1 MLVRL
6 GVVACLFW
14 LHFAYATTLK
24 IINIVPFGSSSVKIL
39 FNQEVKKF
47 KEVSLKNFKSYLE
60 LEAILTIPKKHYQ
73 FSKQS
78 SITIAQFSP
87 KLARVVIS
95 HAPKMTY
102 EVKILKD
109 KLYVSIVEKKPLVRH
124 QMAPKP
130 PKHHALKH
138 PTPKPAPKSIK
149 KEAKE
154 KTPIKHAHSK
164 HAHSPLNER
173 SAKKEIPKK
182 EIPKKEILKKEI
194 LKKEILKKE
203 IPKKEILKKEIP
215 KKEILKKEI
224 PKKEIPKKEILKK
237 EILKKEI
244 LKKEILKK
252 EIPKKEIL
260 KKEIPKKEI
269 LKKEIPKKE
278 IPKKEILKKE
288 IPKKEILK
296 KEILKKEILKKEIP
310 KKEILKKEIPK
321 KEAENESKNQ
331 VFIAEKNDT
340 FIKTKRKKHKKIVL
354 DAGHGGKDCG
364 AMSAN
369 LVCEKDIV
377 LEVVKFLH
385 KELKK
390 RGYSVLL
397 TRDKDIYIDLV
408 GRTELANRKS
418 ADLFIS
424 VHANSIPK
432 HSTSNA
438 HGIETY
444 FLSTARSERARKV
457 AEQEN
462 KDDVNLMDYFSKSLL
477 LNSLNTQRL
486 IVSNKLAIDVQYGML
501 QSIRKNYPDVVDGG
515 VREGPFWV
523 LAGALMPSILI
534 EIGYNSH
541 AIESKR
547 IQSKPYQKIL
557 AKGIADGIDS
567 FFSKND

>member
-24 IINIVPFGSSSVKIL
+24 IINIVPFGSSSVKIS
-39 FNQEVKKF
+39 FNQEIKKF

-109 KLYVSIVEKKPLVRH
+109 KLYVSIVEKKPLTKH
-124 QMAPKP
+124 QMVPKP

-154 KTPIKHAHSK
+154 AKEKTPTKHARSK
-164 HAHSPLNER
+164 HTHSQLNER

-182 EIPKKEILKKEI
+182 ET
-194 LKKEILKKE
+194 
-203 IPKKEILKKEIP
+203 
-215 KKEILKKEI
+215 
-224 PKKEIPKKEILKK
+224 
-237 EILKKEI
+237 
-244 LKKEILKK
+244 
-252 EIPKKEIL
+252 
-260 KKEIPKKEI
+260 
-269 LKKEIPKKE
+269 
-278 IPKKEILKKE
+278 
-288 IPKKEILK
+288 
-296 KEILKKEILKKEIP
+296 
-310 KKEILKKEIPK
+310 
-321 KEAENESKNQ
+321 ENESKNQ

-408 GRTELANRKS
+408 ARTELANKKS

-432 HSTSNA
+432 RSTSNA

-462 KDDVNLMDYFSKSLL
+462 KDNVNLMDYFSKSLL

>member
-1 MLVRL
+1 M
-6 GVVACLFW
+6 
-14 LHFAYATTLK
+14 HFACATTLK
-24 IINIVPFGSSSVKIL
+24 IINIVPFGSSSVKIS
-39 FNQEVKKF
+39 FNQEIKKF

-109 KLYVSIVEKKPLVRH
+109 KLYVSIVEKKPLSRH

-138 PTPKPAPKSIK
+138 QAPKPAPKSIK

-154 KTPIKHAHSK
+154 AKEKTPTKHARSK
-164 HAHSPLNER
+164 HAHSQWNER
-173 SAKKEIPKK
+173 STKKEIPKK
-182 EIPKKEILKKEI
+182 EIPKKE
-194 LKKEILKKE
+194 
-203 IPKKEILKKEIP
+203 
-215 KKEILKKEI
+215 
-224 PKKEIPKKEILKK
+224 
-237 EILKKEI
+237 
-244 LKKEILKK
+244 
-252 EIPKKEIL
+252 
-260 KKEIPKKEI
+260 
-269 LKKEIPKKE
+269 
-278 IPKKEILKKE
+278 
-288 IPKKEILK
+288 
-296 KEILKKEILKKEIP
+296 
-310 KKEILKKEIPK
+310 
-321 KEAENESKNQ
+321 AENEGKNQ
-331 VFIAEKNDT
+331 VFIAEKNDA

-364 AMSAN
+364 AMSTN

-390 RGYSVLL
+390 REYSVLL

-408 GRTELANRKS
+408 ARTELANKKS

-432 HSTSNA
+432 RSTSNA

-462 KDDVNLMDYFSKSLL
+462 KDNVNLMDYFSKSLL

-501 QSIRKNYPDVVDGG
+501 QSVRKNYPDVVDGG

>member
-1 MLVRL
+1 M
-6 GVVACLFW
+6 
-14 LHFAYATTLK
+14 HFACATTLK
-24 IINIVPFGSSSVKIL
+24 IINIVPFGSSRVKIS
-39 FNQEVKKF
+39 FNQEIKKF

-78 SITIAQFSP
+78 SITIAQFNP

-109 KLYVSIVEKKPLVRH
+109 KLYVSIVEKKPLAKH

-130 PKHHALKH
+130 PKHRTLKH
-138 PTPKPAPKSIK
+138 QTPKPSPKSIKSIK
-149 KEAKE
+149 KEIKE
-154 KTPIKHAHSK
+154 KTPTKHIRSK
-164 HAHSPLNER
+164 HTHSQLNER
-173 SAKKEIPKK
+173 SA
-182 EIPKKEILKKEI
+182 
-194 LKKEILKKE
+194 
-203 IPKKEILKKEIP
+203 
-215 KKEILKKEI
+215 
-224 PKKEIPKKEILKK
+224 
-237 EILKKEI
+237 
-244 LKKEILKK
+244 
-252 EIPKKEIL
+252 
-260 KKEIPKKEI
+260 
-269 LKKEIPKKE
+269 
-278 IPKKEILKKE
+278 
-288 IPKKEILK
+288 
-296 KEILKKEILKKEIP
+296 
-310 KKEILKKEIPK
+310 KKEIPK

-331 VFIAEKNDT
+331 VFIAEKNDAS
-340 FIKTKRKKHKKIVL
+340 IKTKRKKHKKIVL

-408 GRTELANRKS
+408 ARTELANKKS

-432 HSTSNA
+432 RSTSNA

-462 KDDVNLMDYFSKSLL
+462 KDNVNLMDYFSKSLL

>member
-24 IINIVPFGSSSVKIL
+24 ITNIVPFGSSSVKIL

-60 LEAILTIPKKHYQ
+60 LEAVLTIPKKHYQ

-78 SITIAQFSP
+78 SITIARFSP
-87 KLARVVIS
+87 KLVRVVIS

-109 KLYVSIVEKKPLVRH
+109 KLYVSIVEKKPLIRH
-124 QMAPKP
+124 KIAPKP
-130 PKHHALKH
+130 PKHQTLKH
-138 PTPKPAPKSIK
+138 QVLKPAPKPIK
-149 KEAKE
+149 KEIKEAKE
-154 KTPIKHAHSK
+154 KTPNKHARSK

-182 EIPKKEILKKEI
+182 EIP
-194 LKKEILKKE
+194 
-203 IPKKEILKKEIP
+203 
-215 KKEILKKEI
+215 
-224 PKKEIPKKEILKK
+224 
-237 EILKKEI
+237 
-244 LKKEILKK
+244 
-252 EIPKKEIL
+252 
-260 KKEIPKKEI
+260 
-269 LKKEIPKKE
+269 
-278 IPKKEILKKE
+278 
-288 IPKKEILK
+288 
-296 KEILKKEILKKEIP
+296 
-310 KKEILKKEIPK
+310 KKEIPK

-340 FIKTKRKKHKKIVL
+340 FIKIKRKKHKKIVL

-408 GRTELANRKS
+408 RRTELANKKS

>member
-6 GVVACLFW
+6 GVVACFLW
-14 LHFAYATTLK
+14 LHYAYATTLK
-24 IINIVPFGSSSVKIL
+24 IINIVPFGSSGVKII

-60 LEAILTIPKKHYQ
+60 LEAVLTIPKKHYQ
-73 FSKQS
+73 FSQQS
-78 SITIAQFSP
+78 FITIAQFSP
-87 KLARVVIS
+87 NLARVVMGYTS
-95 HAPKMTY
+95 KMTY
-102 EVKILKD
+102 EVKTLKD
-109 KLYVSIVEKKPLVRH
+109 KLYVSIVEKKPLVGH
-124 QMAPKP
+124 QTTPKP
-130 PKHHALKH
+130 PKHTAIK
-138 PTPKPAPKSIK
+138 PTPKVVKKETKETKKTKEI

-154 KTPIKHAHSK
+154 AKGKTPHKHAHSK
-164 HAHSPLNER
+164 HVHPPLNGR

-182 EIPKKEILKKEI
+182 EIPKKEI
-194 LKKEILKKE
+194 
-203 IPKKEILKKEIP
+203 P
-215 KKEILKKEI
+215 
-224 PKKEIPKKEILKK
+224 
-237 EILKKEI
+237 
-244 LKKEILKK
+244 
-252 EIPKKEIL
+252 
-260 KKEIPKKEI
+260 
-269 LKKEIPKKE
+269 
-278 IPKKEILKKE
+278 
-288 IPKKEILK
+288 
-296 KEILKKEILKKEIP
+296 
-310 KKEILKKEIPK
+310 KKEIPK
-321 KEAENESKNQ
+321 KEAENENKNQ
-331 VFIAEKNDT
+331 VFIEQNNDIW
-340 FIKTKRKKHKKIVL
+340 IKTKRKKHKKIVL

-408 GRTELANRKS
+408 ARTELANKKN

-486 IVSNKLAIDVQYGML
+486 IVSNKLAIDVQFGML
-501 QSIRKNYPDVVDGG
+501 QNIRKNYPDVVDGG

>member
-14 LHFAYATTLK
+14 LHYAYATTLK
-24 IINIVPFGSSSVKIL
+24 ITNIVPFGSSSVKIL

-78 SITIAQFSP
+78 FITIAQFSP
-87 KLARVVIS
+87 KLVRVVIS

-102 EVKILKD
+102 EIKILKD

-124 QMAPKP
+124 QMTPKP

-138 PTPKPAPKSIK
+138 QTPKPAPKSIK

-154 KTPIKHAHSK
+154 AKEKTPIKHVHSK
-164 HAHSPLNER
+164 HVHSPLNER

-182 EIPKKEILKKEI
+182 EIP
-194 LKKEILKKE
+194 
-203 IPKKEILKKEIP
+203 
-215 KKEILKKEI
+215 
-224 PKKEIPKKEILKK
+224 
-237 EILKKEI
+237 
-244 LKKEILKK
+244 
-252 EIPKKEIL
+252 
-260 KKEIPKKEI
+260 
-269 LKKEIPKKE
+269 
-278 IPKKEILKKE
+278 
-288 IPKKEILK
+288 
-296 KEILKKEILKKEIP
+296 
-310 KKEILKKEIPK
+310 KKEIPK

-408 GRTELANRKS
+408 ARTELANKKG

-501 QSIRKNYPDVVDGG
+501 QSVRKNYPDVVDGG

-523 LAGALMPSILI
+523 LAGALIPSILI

>member
-109 KLYVSIVEKKPLVRH
+109 KLYVSIVEKKPLTKH
-124 QMAPKP
+124 QMAPNP

-154 KTPIKHAHSK
+154 KTPTKHAHSK

-173 SAKKEIPKK
+173 SAKKEI
-182 EIPKKEILKKEI
+182 LKKEI
-194 LKKEILKKE
+194 LKKE
-203 IPKKEILKKEIP
+203 
-215 KKEILKKEI
+215 
-224 PKKEIPKKEILKK
+224 
-237 EILKKEI
+237 
-244 LKKEILKK
+244 
-252 EIPKKEIL
+252 
-260 KKEIPKKEI
+260 
-269 LKKEIPKKE
+269 
-278 IPKKEILKKE
+278 
-288 IPKKEILK
+288 
-296 KEILKKEILKKEIP
+296 
-310 KKEILKKEIPK
+310 
-321 KEAENESKNQ
+321 AENEGKNQ
-331 VFIAEKNDT
+331 VFIAEKNDA
-340 FIKTKRKKHKKIVL
+340 FIKIKRKKHKKIVL

-408 GRTELANRKS
+408 ARTELANRKS

-432 HSTSNA
+432 RSISNA

>member
-24 IINIVPFGSSSVKIL
+24 IINIVPFGSSSVKMV

-47 KEVSLKNFKSYLE
+47 KEVPLKNFKSYLE
-60 LEAILTIPKKHYQ
+60 LEAVLTIPKKHYQ

-78 SITIAQFSP
+78 FITIAQFSP
-87 KLARVVIS
+87 KLVRVVIS

-102 EVKILKD
+102 EIKILKD
-109 KLYVSIVEKKPLVRH
+109 KLYVSIVEKKPLIRH
-124 QMAPKP
+124 QMVLKP
-130 PKHHALKH
+130 PKHHAFKH
-138 PTPKPAPKSIK
+138 TTPKPTPKPIK
-149 KEAKE
+149 KEAKKSKETKE

-164 HAHSPLNER
+164 HVHPPLNER
-173 SAKKEIPKK
+173 SA
-182 EIPKKEILKKEI
+182 
-194 LKKEILKKE
+194 
-203 IPKKEILKKEIP
+203 
-215 KKEILKKEI
+215 
-224 PKKEIPKKEILKK
+224 
-237 EILKKEI
+237 
-244 LKKEILKK
+244 
-252 EIPKKEIL
+252 
-260 KKEIPKKEI
+260 
-269 LKKEIPKKE
+269 
-278 IPKKEILKKE
+278 
-288 IPKKEILK
+288 
-296 KEILKKEILKKEIP
+296 
-310 KKEILKKEIPK
+310 KKEIPK

-408 GRTELANRKS
+408 GRTELANKKS

-432 HSTSNA
+432 RSTSNA

-501 QSIRKNYPDVVDGG
+501 QSVRKNYPDVVDGG

>member
-14 LHFAYATTLK
+14 LHFACATTLK

-60 LEAILTIPKKHYQ
+60 LEAVLTIPKKHYQ

-102 EVKILKD
+102 EIKILKD

-124 QMAPKP
+124 KMAPKP
-130 PKHHALKH
+130 PKHHAPKH
-138 PTPKPAPKSIK
+138 PTPKPTPKPIK
-149 KEAKE
+149 KEAKKSKETKE
-154 KTPIKHAHSK
+154 KTPIK

-173 SAKKEIPKK
+173 SAKKEI
-182 EIPKKEILKKEI
+182 L
-194 LKKEILKKE
+194 
-203 IPKKEILKKEIP
+203 
-215 KKEILKKEI
+215 
-224 PKKEIPKKEILKK
+224 
-237 EILKKEI
+237 
-244 LKKEILKK
+244 
-252 EIPKKEIL
+252 
-260 KKEIPKKEI
+260 
-269 LKKEIPKKE
+269 
-278 IPKKEILKKE
+278 
-288 IPKKEILK
+288 
-296 KEILKKEILKKEIP
+296 
-310 KKEILKKEIPK
+310 K
-321 KEAENESKNQ
+321 KEAENEGKNQ

-408 GRTELANRKS
+408 ARTELANKKG

-432 HSTSNA
+432 RSTSNA

>member
-6 GVVACLFW
+6 GVVACLLW

-24 IINIVPFGSSSVKIL
+24 ITNIVPFGSSSVKIS

-78 SITIAQFSP
+78 FITIAQFSP

-95 HAPKMTY
+95 YAPKMTY
-102 EVKILKD
+102 EIKILKD
-109 KLYVSIVEKKPLVRH
+109 KLYVSIVEKKPLARH
-124 QMAPKP
+124 QMVLKP

-138 PTPKPAPKSIK
+138 TTPKPAPKPIK
-149 KEAKE
+149 KEAKKSKETKE
-154 KTPIKHAHSK
+154 KTPIKHVYSK

-173 SAKKEIPKK
+173 SA
-182 EIPKKEILKKEI
+182 
-194 LKKEILKKE
+194 
-203 IPKKEILKKEIP
+203 
-215 KKEILKKEI
+215 
-224 PKKEIPKKEILKK
+224 
-237 EILKKEI
+237 
-244 LKKEILKK
+244 
-252 EIPKKEIL
+252 
-260 KKEIPKKEI
+260 
-269 LKKEIPKKE
+269 
-278 IPKKEILKKE
+278 
-288 IPKKEILK
+288 
-296 KEILKKEILKKEIP
+296 
-310 KKEILKKEIPK
+310 KKEIPK

-340 FIKTKRKKHKKIVL
+340 FIKTKHKKHKKIVL

-408 GRTELANRKS
+408 GRTELANKKG

-486 IVSNKLAIDVQYGML
+486 IISNKLAIDVQYGML
-501 QSIRKNYPDVVDGG
+501 QSVRKNYPDVVDGG

-557 AKGIADGIDS
+557 ANGIADGIDS

>member
-24 IINIVPFGSSSVKIL
+24 ITNIVPFGSSSVKIV

-60 LEAILTIPKKHYQ
+60 LEAVLTIPKKHYQ

-78 SITIAQFSP
+78 FITIAQFSP
-87 KLARVVIS
+87 KLVRVVIS

-109 KLYVSIVEKKPLVRH
+109 KLYVSIVEKKPLAKHLAKH

-138 PTPKPAPKSIK
+138 PTPKPTPKSIK
-149 KEAKE
+149 KETKEAKE

-182 EIPKKEILKKEI
+182 E
-194 LKKEILKKE
+194 
-203 IPKKEILKKEIP
+203 
-215 KKEILKKEI
+215 
-224 PKKEIPKKEILKK
+224 
-237 EILKKEI
+237 
-244 LKKEILKK
+244 
-252 EIPKKEIL
+252 
-260 KKEIPKKEI
+260 
-269 LKKEIPKKE
+269 
-278 IPKKEILKKE
+278 
-288 IPKKEILK
+288 
-296 KEILKKEILKKEIP
+296 
-310 KKEILKKEIPK
+310 
-321 KEAENESKNQ
+321 AENESKNPI
-331 VFIAEKNDT
+331 FIAEKNDT

-408 GRTELANRKS
+408 ARTELANKKG

-501 QSIRKNYPDVVDGG
+501 QSVRKNYPDVVDGG

>member
-24 IINIVPFGSSSVKIL
+24 ITNIVPFGSSSVKMV

-60 LEAILTIPKKHYQ
+60 LEAVLTIPKKHYQ

-78 SITIAQFSP
+78 FITIAQFSP
-87 KLARVVIS
+87 KLARVVIGY
-95 HAPKMTY
+95 APKMTY

-109 KLYVSIVEKKPLVRH
+109 KLYVSIMEKKPLIRH

-138 PTPKPAPKSIK
+138 TTPKPAPKPIK
-149 KEAKE
+149 KEAKKSKDTKE
-154 KTPIKHAHSK
+154 KTPTKHAHSK

-182 EIPKKEILKKEI
+182 EIPKKEI
-194 LKKEILKKE
+194 
-203 IPKKEILKKEIP
+203 P
-215 KKEILKKEI
+215 KKEI
-224 PKKEIPKKEILKK
+224 PKKEIPKKEI
-237 EILKKEI
+237 
-244 LKKEILKK
+244 
-252 EIPKKEIL
+252 P
-260 KKEIPKKEI
+260 
-269 LKKEIPKKE
+269 KKEIPKKE
-278 IPKKEILKKE
+278 IPKKEIPKKE
-288 IPKKEILK
+288 IPKKEI
-296 KEILKKEILKKEIP
+296 P
-310 KKEILKKEIPK
+310 KKEIPK

-340 FIKTKRKKHKKIVL
+340 WIKTKRKKHKKIVL

-364 AMSAN
+364 AMSTN

-408 GRTELANRKS
+408 ARTELANKKG

-432 HSTSNA
+432 RSTSNA

-462 KDDVNLMDYFSKSLL
+462 KDDVNLMDYFSKSLF

-501 QSIRKNYPDVVDGG
+501 QSVRKNYPDVVDGG

>member
-14 LHFAYATTLK
+14 LHFACATTLK
-24 IINIVPFGSSSVKIL
+24 ITNIVPFGSSSVKIS

-60 LEAILTIPKKHYQ
+60 LEAVLTIPKKHYQ

-78 SITIAQFSP
+78 FITIAQFSP
-87 KLARVVIS
+87 KLARVVIGY
-95 HAPKMTY
+95 APKMTY
-102 EVKILKD
+102 EIKILKD
-109 KLYVSIVEKKPLVRH
+109 KLYISIVEKKPLIRH
-124 QMAPKP
+124 QMVLKP

-138 PTPKPAPKSIK
+138 TTPKPTPKPIK
-149 KEAKE
+149 KEAKEAKE
-154 KTPIKHAHSK
+154 KTPIKHARSK

-173 SAKKEIPKK
+173 SA
-182 EIPKKEILKKEI
+182 
-194 LKKEILKKE
+194 
-203 IPKKEILKKEIP
+203 
-215 KKEILKKEI
+215 
-224 PKKEIPKKEILKK
+224 
-237 EILKKEI
+237 
-244 LKKEILKK
+244 
-252 EIPKKEIL
+252 
-260 KKEIPKKEI
+260 
-269 LKKEIPKKE
+269 
-278 IPKKEILKKE
+278 
-288 IPKKEILK
+288 
-296 KEILKKEILKKEIP
+296 
-310 KKEILKKEIPK
+310 KKEIPK

-408 GRTELANRKS
+408 ARTELANKKS

-501 QSIRKNYPDVVDGG
+501 QSVRKNYPDVVDGG

>member
-14 LHFAYATTLK
+14 LHFACATTLK
-24 IINIVPFGSSSVKIL
+24 IINIVPFGSSSVKIS

-109 KLYVSIVEKKPLVRH
+109 KLYVSIVEKKPLSRH

-138 PTPKPAPKSIK
+138 LTPKPAPKSIK

-154 KTPIKHAHSK
+154 VKEKTPTKHARSK
-164 HAHSPLNER
+164 HAHSQLNER

-182 EIPKKEILKKEI
+182 E
-194 LKKEILKKE
+194 
-203 IPKKEILKKEIP
+203 
-215 KKEILKKEI
+215 
-224 PKKEIPKKEILKK
+224 
-237 EILKKEI
+237 
-244 LKKEILKK
+244 
-252 EIPKKEIL
+252 
-260 KKEIPKKEI
+260 
-269 LKKEIPKKE
+269 
-278 IPKKEILKKE
+278 
-288 IPKKEILK
+288 
-296 KEILKKEILKKEIP
+296 
-310 KKEILKKEIPK
+310 
-321 KEAENESKNQ
+321 AENEGKNQ

-408 GRTELANRKS
+408 ARTELANKKS

-432 HSTSNA
+432 RSTSNA

-462 KDDVNLMDYFSKSLL
+462 KDNVNLMDYFSKSLL

>member
-6 GVVACLFW
+6 GVIACLFW

-24 IINIVPFGSSSVKIL
+24 IINIVPFGSSSIKIS
-39 FNQEVKKF
+39 FNQEIKKF

-109 KLYVSIVEKKPLVRH
+109 KLYVSIVEKKPLSRH

-130 PKHHALKH
+130 PKHRTLKH

-154 KTPIKHAHSK
+154 KTPTKHAHSK
-164 HAHSPLNER
+164 HTHSQLNER

-182 EIPKKEILKKEI
+182 EIPKKEI
-194 LKKEILKKE
+194 
-203 IPKKEILKKEIP
+203 P
-215 KKEILKKEI
+215 KKEI
-224 PKKEIPKKEILKK
+224 PKKEIP
-237 EILKKEI
+237 
-244 LKKEILKK
+244 
-252 EIPKKEIL
+252 
-260 KKEIPKKEI
+260 
-269 LKKEIPKKE
+269 
-278 IPKKEILKKE
+278 
-288 IPKKEILK
+288 
-296 KEILKKEILKKEIP
+296 
-310 KKEILKKEIPK
+310 KKEIPK

-340 FIKTKRKKHKKIVL
+340 FIKNKRKKHKKIVL

-408 GRTELANRKS
+408 ARTELANKKS

-432 HSTSNA
+432 RSTSNA

-462 KDDVNLMDYFSKSLL
+462 KDNVNLMDYFSKSLL

>member
-24 IINIVPFGSSSVKIL
+24 IINIVPFGSSSVKIS
-39 FNQEVKKF
+39 FNQEIKKF

-109 KLYVSIVEKKPLVRH
+109 KLYVSIVEKKPLAKH

-149 KEAKE
+149 KEIKE
-154 KTPIKHAHSK
+154 KTPTKHMRSK
-164 HAHSPLNER
+164 HAHSQLNER

-182 EIPKKEILKKEI
+182 ET
-194 LKKEILKKE
+194 
-203 IPKKEILKKEIP
+203 
-215 KKEILKKEI
+215 
-224 PKKEIPKKEILKK
+224 
-237 EILKKEI
+237 
-244 LKKEILKK
+244 
-252 EIPKKEIL
+252 
-260 KKEIPKKEI
+260 
-269 LKKEIPKKE
+269 
-278 IPKKEILKKE
+278 
-288 IPKKEILK
+288 
-296 KEILKKEILKKEIP
+296 
-310 KKEILKKEIPK
+310 
-321 KEAENESKNQ
+321 ENESKNQ

-340 FIKTKRKKHKKIVL
+340 SIKTKRKKHKKIVL

-397 TRDKDIYIDLV
+397 TRDKDTYIDLV
-408 GRTELANRKS
+408 ARTELANKKS

-432 HSTSNA
+432 RSTSNA

-462 KDDVNLMDYFSKSLL
+462 KDNVNLMDYFSKSLL

>member
-39 FNQEVKKF
+39 FNQEIKKF
-47 KEVSLKNFKSYLE
+47 KEVPLKNFKSYLE
-60 LEAILTIPKKHYQ
+60 LEAVLTIPKKHYQ

-78 SITIAQFSP
+78 FITIAQFSP

-109 KLYVSIVEKKPLVRH
+109 KLYVSIVEKKPLAKH

-138 PTPKPAPKSIK
+138 PTPKPTPKPIK

-154 KTPIKHAHSK
+154 KTPTKHAHSK

-173 SAKKEIPKK
+173 STKKEIPKK
-182 EIPKKEILKKEI
+182 EIPKKEI
-194 LKKEILKKE
+194 
-203 IPKKEILKKEIP
+203 P
-215 KKEILKKEI
+215 KKEI
-224 PKKEIPKKEILKK
+224 PKKEIPKKEI
-237 EILKKEI
+237 
-244 LKKEILKK
+244 
-252 EIPKKEIL
+252 
-260 KKEIPKKEI
+260 
-269 LKKEIPKKE
+269 PKKE
-278 IPKKEILKKE
+278 IP
-288 IPKKEILK
+288 
-296 KEILKKEILKKEIP
+296 
-310 KKEILKKEIPK
+310 KKEIPK

-331 VFIAEKNDT
+331 VFIAEKNET
-340 FIKTKRKKHKKIVL
+340 LIKTKHKKHKKIVL

-408 GRTELANRKS
+408 ARTELANKKG

-432 HSTSNA
+432 RSTSNA

-462 KDDVNLMDYFSKSLL
+462 KDDVNLMDYFSKSLF

-501 QSIRKNYPDVVDGG
+501 QSVRKNYPDVVDGG

>member
-14 LHFAYATTLK
+14 LHFACATALK
-24 IINIVPFGSSSVKIL
+24 ITNIVPFGSSSVKIL
-39 FNQEVKKF
+39 FNQEIKKF

-60 LEAILTIPKKHYQ
+60 LEAVLTIPKKHYQ

-78 SITIAQFSP
+78 FITIAQFSP

-102 EVKILKD
+102 EIKILKD
-109 KLYVSIVEKKPLVRH
+109 KLYVSIVEKKPLIRH
-124 QMAPKP
+124 QMVLKP

-138 PTPKPAPKSIK
+138 QTPKRTPKPIK
-149 KEAKE
+149 KEAKEAKE
-154 KTPIKHAHSK
+154 KTPTKHAHSK

-173 SAKKEIPKK
+173 SA
-182 EIPKKEILKKEI
+182 
-194 LKKEILKKE
+194 
-203 IPKKEILKKEIP
+203 
-215 KKEILKKEI
+215 
-224 PKKEIPKKEILKK
+224 
-237 EILKKEI
+237 
-244 LKKEILKK
+244 
-252 EIPKKEIL
+252 
-260 KKEIPKKEI
+260 
-269 LKKEIPKKE
+269 
-278 IPKKEILKKE
+278 
-288 IPKKEILK
+288 
-296 KEILKKEILKKEIP
+296 
-310 KKEILKKEIPK
+310 KKEIPK

-408 GRTELANRKS
+408 ARTELANKKS

-501 QSIRKNYPDVVDGG
+501 QSVRKNYPDVVDGG

-523 LAGALMPSILI
+523 LAGALMPSVLI

>member
-24 IINIVPFGSSSVKIL
+24 IINIVPFGSSSVKIS
-39 FNQEVKKF
+39 FNQEIKKF

-109 KLYVSIVEKKPLVRH
+109 KLYVSIVEKKPLAKH

-130 PKHHALKH
+130 PKHRALKH

-154 KTPIKHAHSK
+154 KTPTKHARSK
-164 HAHSPLNER
+164 HTHSQLNER
-173 SAKKEIPKK
+173 NA
-182 EIPKKEILKKEI
+182 
-194 LKKEILKKE
+194 
-203 IPKKEILKKEIP
+203 
-215 KKEILKKEI
+215 
-224 PKKEIPKKEILKK
+224 
-237 EILKKEI
+237 
-244 LKKEILKK
+244 
-252 EIPKKEIL
+252 
-260 KKEIPKKEI
+260 
-269 LKKEIPKKE
+269 
-278 IPKKEILKKE
+278 
-288 IPKKEILK
+288 
-296 KEILKKEILKKEIP
+296 
-310 KKEILKKEIPK
+310 KKEIPK
-321 KEAENESKNQ
+321 KEAENEGKNQ
-331 VFIAEKNDT
+331 VFIAEKNDAS
-340 FIKTKRKKHKKIVL
+340 IKTKRKKHKKIVL

-408 GRTELANRKS
+408 ARTELANKKS

-432 HSTSNA
+432 RSTSNA

-462 KDDVNLMDYFSKSLL
+462 KDNVNLMDYFSKSLL

>member
-24 IINIVPFGSSSVKIL
+24 IINIVPFGSSSVKIS
-39 FNQEVKKF
+39 FNQEIKKF

-95 HAPKMTY
+95 YAPKMTY
-102 EVKILKD
+102 EIKILKD
-109 KLYVSIVEKKPLVRH
+109 KLYVSIVEKKPLIRH

-130 PKHHALKH
+130 PKHRTLKH
-138 PTPKPAPKSIK
+138 QTPKPTPKSIK

-154 KTPIKHAHSK
+154 IKEVKEKTPTKHARSK
-164 HAHSPLNER
+164 HAHSQLNER

-182 EIPKKEILKKEI
+182 EIPKKEI
-194 LKKEILKKE
+194 
-203 IPKKEILKKEIP
+203 
-215 KKEILKKEI
+215 
-224 PKKEIPKKEILKK
+224 PKKEIP
-237 EILKKEI
+237 
-244 LKKEILKK
+244 
-252 EIPKKEIL
+252 
-260 KKEIPKKEI
+260 
-269 LKKEIPKKE
+269 
-278 IPKKEILKKE
+278 
-288 IPKKEILK
+288 
-296 KEILKKEILKKEIP
+296 
-310 KKEILKKEIPK
+310 KKEIPK

-331 VFIAEKNDT
+331 VFIAEKNDAS
-340 FIKTKRKKHKKIVL
+340 IKNKRKKHKKIVL

-408 GRTELANRKS
+408 GRTELANKKS

-432 HSTSNA
+432 RSTSNA

-501 QSIRKNYPDVVDGG
+501 QSVRKNYPDVVDGG

>member
-1 MLVRL
+1 M
-6 GVVACLFW
+6 
-14 LHFAYATTLK
+14 HFACATTLK
-24 IINIVPFGSSSVKIL
+24 IINIVPFGSSSVKIS
-39 FNQEVKKF
+39 FNQEIKKF

-109 KLYVSIVEKKPLVRH
+109 KLYVSIVEKKPLSRH

-154 KTPIKHAHSK
+154 IKEKTPTKHARSK
-164 HAHSPLNER
+164 HTHSQLNER
-173 SAKKEIPKK
+173 SA
-182 EIPKKEILKKEI
+182 
-194 LKKEILKKE
+194 
-203 IPKKEILKKEIP
+203 
-215 KKEILKKEI
+215 
-224 PKKEIPKKEILKK
+224 
-237 EILKKEI
+237 
-244 LKKEILKK
+244 
-252 EIPKKEIL
+252 
-260 KKEIPKKEI
+260 
-269 LKKEIPKKE
+269 
-278 IPKKEILKKE
+278 
-288 IPKKEILK
+288 
-296 KEILKKEILKKEIP
+296 
-310 KKEILKKEIPK
+310 KKEIPK

-331 VFIAEKNDT
+331 VFIAEKNDAS
-340 FIKTKRKKHKKIVL
+340 IKTKRKKHKKIVL

-408 GRTELANRKS
+408 ARTELANKKS

-432 HSTSNA
+432 RSTSNA

-462 KDDVNLMDYFSKSLL
+462 KDNVNLMDYFSKSLL

>member
-14 LHFAYATTLK
+14 LHFACATTLK
-24 IINIVPFGSSSVKIL
+24 ITNIVPFGSSSVKMV

-47 KEVSLKNFKSYLE
+47 KEVPLKNFKSYLE

-78 SITIAQFSP
+78 FITIAQFSP
-87 KLARVVIS
+87 KLARVVIGY
-95 HAPKMTY
+95 APKMTY

-109 KLYVSIVEKKPLVRH
+109 KLYVSIVEKKPLIRH
-124 QMAPKP
+124 QMALKP

-138 PTPKPAPKSIK
+138 TTPKPAPKPVK
-149 KEAKE
+149 KEVKEVKE
-154 KTPIKHAHSK
+154 KTPTKHAHSK

-173 SAKKEIPKK
+173 SA
-182 EIPKKEILKKEI
+182 
-194 LKKEILKKE
+194 
-203 IPKKEILKKEIP
+203 
-215 KKEILKKEI
+215 
-224 PKKEIPKKEILKK
+224 
-237 EILKKEI
+237 
-244 LKKEILKK
+244 
-252 EIPKKEIL
+252 
-260 KKEIPKKEI
+260 
-269 LKKEIPKKE
+269 
-278 IPKKEILKKE
+278 
-288 IPKKEILK
+288 
-296 KEILKKEILKKEIP
+296 
-310 KKEILKKEIPK
+310 KKEIPK

-408 GRTELANRKS
+408 GRTELANKKG

-432 HSTSNA
+432 RSTSNA

-462 KDDVNLMDYFSKSLL
+462 KDDVNLMDYFSKSLF

-501 QSIRKNYPDVVDGG
+501 QSVRKNYPDVVDGG

>member
-14 LHFAYATTLK
+14 LHFACATTLK
-24 IINIVPFGSSSVKIL
+24 IINIVPFGSSSVKIS
-39 FNQEVKKF
+39 FNQEIKKF

-78 SITIAQFSP
+78 SITIVQFSP

-109 KLYVSIVEKKPLVRH
+109 KLYVSIVEKKPLSRH

-130 PKHHALKH
+130 PKHRTLKH

-154 KTPIKHAHSK
+154 KTPTKHVRSK
-164 HAHSPLNER
+164 HTHSQLNER

-182 EIPKKEILKKEI
+182 EIPKKEIP
-194 LKKEILKKE
+194 KKE
-203 IPKKEILKKEIP
+203 IPKNEIP
-215 KKEILKKEI
+215 KKEI
-224 PKKEIPKKEILKK
+224 PKKEIPKKEM
-237 EILKKEI
+237 
-244 LKKEILKK
+244 
-252 EIPKKEIL
+252 P
-260 KKEIPKKEI
+260 
-269 LKKEIPKKE
+269 KKEIPKKE
-278 IPKKEILKKE
+278 IP
-288 IPKKEILK
+288 
-296 KEILKKEILKKEIP
+296 
-310 KKEILKKEIPK
+310 KKEIPK

-340 FIKTKRKKHKKIVL
+340 FIKNKRKKHKKIVL

-408 GRTELANRKS
+408 ARTELANKKS

-432 HSTSNA
+432 RSTSNA

-462 KDDVNLMDYFSKSLL
+462 KDNVNLMDYFSKSLL

-501 QSIRKNYPDVVDGG
+501 QSVRKNYPDVVDGG

>member
-6 GVVACLFW
+6 WVVACLFW
-14 LHFAYATTLK
+14 LHFACATTLK
-24 IINIVPFGSSSVKIL
+24 ITNIVPFGSSSVKIL

-47 KEVSLKNFKSYLE
+47 KEVPLKNFKSYLE

-78 SITIAQFSP
+78 FITIAQFSP
-87 KLARVVIS
+87 KLARVVIGY
-95 HAPKMTY
+95 APKMTY

-109 KLYVSIVEKKPLVRH
+109 KLYVSIVEKKPLARH
-124 QMAPKP
+124 QITPKP
-130 PKHHALKH
+130 PKHHAPKHTTLK
-138 PTPKPAPKSIK
+138 PTPKPIKKEAKKS

-154 KTPIKHAHSK
+154 KTPTKHARSK

-173 SAKKEIPKK
+173 SA
-182 EIPKKEILKKEI
+182 
-194 LKKEILKKE
+194 
-203 IPKKEILKKEIP
+203 
-215 KKEILKKEI
+215 
-224 PKKEIPKKEILKK
+224 
-237 EILKKEI
+237 
-244 LKKEILKK
+244 
-252 EIPKKEIL
+252 
-260 KKEIPKKEI
+260 
-269 LKKEIPKKE
+269 
-278 IPKKEILKKE
+278 
-288 IPKKEILK
+288 
-296 KEILKKEILKKEIP
+296 
-310 KKEILKKEIPK
+310 KKEIPK

-340 FIKTKRKKHKKIVL
+340 FIKTKHKKHKKIVL

-377 LEVVKFLH
+377 LEVVKFLY

-397 TRDKDIYIDLV
+397 TRDKDVYIDLV
-408 GRTELANRKS
+408 GRTELANKKG

-462 KDDVNLMDYFSKSLL
+462 KDDVNLMDYFSKSLF

-486 IVSNKLAIDVQYGML
+486 IISNKLAIDVQYGML
-501 QSIRKNYPDVVDGG
+501 QSVRKNYPDVVDGG

>member
-1 MLVRL
+1 M
-6 GVVACLFW
+6 
-14 LHFAYATTLK
+14 HFAYATTLK
-24 IINIVPFGSSSVKIL
+24 IINVVPFGSSSVKIS
-39 FNQEVKKF
+39 FNQEIKKF

-102 EVKILKD
+102 EAKILKD
-109 KLYVSIVEKKPLVRH
+109 KLYVSIVEKKPLIRH
-124 QMAPKP
+124 QMVPKT

-138 PTPKPAPKSIK
+138 PTPKPTPKSIK

-154 KTPIKHAHSK
+154 KTPIKHARSK

-173 SAKKEIPKK
+173 SA
-182 EIPKKEILKKEI
+182 
-194 LKKEILKKE
+194 
-203 IPKKEILKKEIP
+203 
-215 KKEILKKEI
+215 
-224 PKKEIPKKEILKK
+224 
-237 EILKKEI
+237 
-244 LKKEILKK
+244 
-252 EIPKKEIL
+252 
-260 KKEIPKKEI
+260 
-269 LKKEIPKKE
+269 
-278 IPKKEILKKE
+278 
-288 IPKKEILK
+288 
-296 KEILKKEILKKEIP
+296 
-310 KKEILKKEIPK
+310 KKEIPK

-340 FIKTKRKKHKKIVL
+340 FIKIKRKKHKKIVL

-397 TRDKDIYIDLV
+397 TRDKDVYIDLV
-408 GRTELANRKS
+408 ARTELANRKS

>member
-24 IINIVPFGSSSVKIL
+24 IINIVPFGSSSVKIS
-39 FNQEVKKF
+39 FNQEIKKF

-109 KLYVSIVEKKPLVRH
+109 KLYVSIVEKKPLTRH

-130 PKHHALKH
+130 PKHRTLKH

-154 KTPIKHAHSK
+154 IKEKTPTKHAHSK
-164 HAHSPLNER
+164 HTHSQLNER

-182 EIPKKEILKKEI
+182 E
-194 LKKEILKKE
+194 
-203 IPKKEILKKEIP
+203 
-215 KKEILKKEI
+215 
-224 PKKEIPKKEILKK
+224 
-237 EILKKEI
+237 
-244 LKKEILKK
+244 
-252 EIPKKEIL
+252 
-260 KKEIPKKEI
+260 
-269 LKKEIPKKE
+269 
-278 IPKKEILKKE
+278 
-288 IPKKEILK
+288 
-296 KEILKKEILKKEIP
+296 
-310 KKEILKKEIPK
+310 
-321 KEAENESKNQ
+321 AENKGKNQ

-408 GRTELANRKS
+408 ARTELANKKS

-432 HSTSNA
+432 RSTSNA

-462 KDDVNLMDYFSKSLL
+462 KDNVNLMDYFSKSLL

>member
-24 IINIVPFGSSSVKIL
+24 ITNIVPFGSSSVKIL

-60 LEAILTIPKKHYQ
+60 LEAVLTIPKKHYQ

-78 SITIAQFSP
+78 FITIAQFSP

-95 HAPKMTY
+95 YAPKMTY

-109 KLYVSIVEKKPLVRH
+109 KLYISIVEKKPLIRH
-124 QMAPKP
+124 QMVLKP
-130 PKHHALKH
+130 PKHHAPKH
-138 PTPKPAPKSIK
+138 TTLKPAPKPIK
-149 KEAKE
+149 KEAKKSQETKE

-173 SAKKEIPKK
+173 SA
-182 EIPKKEILKKEI
+182 
-194 LKKEILKKE
+194 
-203 IPKKEILKKEIP
+203 
-215 KKEILKKEI
+215 
-224 PKKEIPKKEILKK
+224 
-237 EILKKEI
+237 
-244 LKKEILKK
+244 
-252 EIPKKEIL
+252 
-260 KKEIPKKEI
+260 
-269 LKKEIPKKE
+269 
-278 IPKKEILKKE
+278 
-288 IPKKEILK
+288 
-296 KEILKKEILKKEIP
+296 
-310 KKEILKKEIPK
+310 KKEIPK

-408 GRTELANRKS
+408 ARTELANKKS

-501 QSIRKNYPDVVDGG
+501 QSVRKNYPDVVDGG

>member
-1 MLVRL
+1 MRL

-24 IINIVPFGSSSVKIL
+24 IINIVPFGSSSVKIS
-39 FNQEVKKF
+39 FNQEIKKF

-78 SITIAQFSP
+78 FITIAQFSP

-109 KLYVSIVEKKPLVRH
+109 KLYVSIVEKKPLSRH

-154 KTPIKHAHSK
+154 IKEKTPTKHARSK
-164 HAHSPLNER
+164 HTHSQLNER
-173 SAKKEIPKK
+173 SA
-182 EIPKKEILKKEI
+182 
-194 LKKEILKKE
+194 
-203 IPKKEILKKEIP
+203 
-215 KKEILKKEI
+215 
-224 PKKEIPKKEILKK
+224 
-237 EILKKEI
+237 
-244 LKKEILKK
+244 
-252 EIPKKEIL
+252 
-260 KKEIPKKEI
+260 
-269 LKKEIPKKE
+269 
-278 IPKKEILKKE
+278 
-288 IPKKEILK
+288 
-296 KEILKKEILKKEIP
+296 
-310 KKEILKKEIPK
+310 KKEIPK

-331 VFIAEKNDT
+331 VFIAEKNDA
-340 FIKTKRKKHKKIVL
+340 FIKTKHKKHKKIVL

-408 GRTELANRKS
+408 ARTELANKKS

-432 HSTSNA
+432 RSTSNA

-462 KDDVNLMDYFSKSLL
+462 KDNVNLMDYFSKSLL

-501 QSIRKNYPDVVDGG
+501 QSVRKNYPDVVDGG

>member
-6 GVVACLFW
+6 WVVACLFW

-24 IINIVPFGSSSVKIL
+24 IINIVPFGSSSVKIS
-39 FNQEVKKF
+39 FNQEIKKF

-78 SITIAQFSP
+78 FITIAQFSP

-109 KLYVSIVEKKPLVRH
+109 KLYISIVEKKPLTRH

-154 KTPIKHAHSK
+154 KTPTKHVRSK
-164 HAHSPLNER
+164 HVHSQLNER
-173 SAKKEIPKK
+173 ST
-182 EIPKKEILKKEI
+182 
-194 LKKEILKKE
+194 
-203 IPKKEILKKEIP
+203 
-215 KKEILKKEI
+215 
-224 PKKEIPKKEILKK
+224 
-237 EILKKEI
+237 
-244 LKKEILKK
+244 
-252 EIPKKEIL
+252 
-260 KKEIPKKEI
+260 
-269 LKKEIPKKE
+269 
-278 IPKKEILKKE
+278 
-288 IPKKEILK
+288 
-296 KEILKKEILKKEIP
+296 
-310 KKEILKKEIPK
+310 KKEIPK

-408 GRTELANRKS
+408 ARTELANKKS

-432 HSTSNA
+432 RSTSNA

-486 IVSNKLAIDVQYGML
+486 IISNKLAIDVQYGML

>member
-14 LHFAYATTLK
+14 LHFACATTLK
-24 IINIVPFGSSSVKIL
+24 IINIVPFGSSSVKIS
-39 FNQEVKKF
+39 FNQEIKKF

-109 KLYVSIVEKKPLVRH
+109 KLYVFIVEKKPLTRH

-138 PTPKPAPKSIK
+138 QMPKSAPKSIK

-154 KTPIKHAHSK
+154 VKEKTPTKHAHSK
-164 HAHSPLNER
+164 HAHSQWNER
-173 SAKKEIPKK
+173 SA
-182 EIPKKEILKKEI
+182 
-194 LKKEILKKE
+194 
-203 IPKKEILKKEIP
+203 
-215 KKEILKKEI
+215 
-224 PKKEIPKKEILKK
+224 
-237 EILKKEI
+237 
-244 LKKEILKK
+244 
-252 EIPKKEIL
+252 
-260 KKEIPKKEI
+260 
-269 LKKEIPKKE
+269 
-278 IPKKEILKKE
+278 
-288 IPKKEILK
+288 
-296 KEILKKEILKKEIP
+296 
-310 KKEILKKEIPK
+310 KKEIPK

-331 VFIAEKNDT
+331 VFIAEKNDA
-340 FIKTKRKKHKKIVL
+340 FIKTKHKKHKKIVL

-408 GRTELANRKS
+408 ARTELANKKS

-432 HSTSNA
+432 RSTSNA

-462 KDDVNLMDYFSKSLL
+462 KDDVNLMDYFSRSLL

>member
-1 MLVRL
+1 MRL
-6 GVVACLFW
+6 GVVACLLW
-14 LHFAYATTLK
+14 LHFACATTLK

-138 PTPKPAPKSIK
+138 QTPKPAPKPIK

-182 EIPKKEILKKEI
+182 EIPKKEI
-194 LKKEILKKE
+194 
-203 IPKKEILKKEIP
+203 P
-215 KKEILKKEI
+215 KKEI
-224 PKKEIPKKEILKK
+224 PKKEIPKKEI
-237 EILKKEI
+237 
-244 LKKEILKK
+244 
-252 EIPKKEIL
+252 P
-260 KKEIPKKEI
+260 
-269 LKKEIPKKE
+269 
-278 IPKKEILKKE
+278 
-288 IPKKEILK
+288 
-296 KEILKKEILKKEIP
+296 
-310 KKEILKKEIPK
+310 KKEIPK

-340 FIKTKRKKHKKIVL
+340 LIKTKRKKHKKIVL

-408 GRTELANRKS
+408 ARTELANKKS

>member
-1 MLVRL
+1 M
-6 GVVACLFW
+6 
-14 LHFAYATTLK
+14 HFACATTLK
-24 IINIVPFGSSSVKIL
+24 IINIVPFGSSSVKIS
-39 FNQEVKKF
+39 FNQEIKKF

-109 KLYVSIVEKKPLVRH
+109 KLYISIVEKKPLSRH

-130 PKHHALKH
+130 PKHRMLKH

-154 KTPIKHAHSK
+154 VKEKTPTKHARSK
-164 HAHSPLNER
+164 HAHSQLNER

-182 EIPKKEILKKEI
+182 E
-194 LKKEILKKE
+194 
-203 IPKKEILKKEIP
+203 
-215 KKEILKKEI
+215 
-224 PKKEIPKKEILKK
+224 
-237 EILKKEI
+237 
-244 LKKEILKK
+244 
-252 EIPKKEIL
+252 
-260 KKEIPKKEI
+260 
-269 LKKEIPKKE
+269 
-278 IPKKEILKKE
+278 
-288 IPKKEILK
+288 
-296 KEILKKEILKKEIP
+296 
-310 KKEILKKEIPK
+310 
-321 KEAENESKNQ
+321 AEKESKNQ
-331 VFIAEKNDT
+331 VFIAEKNDAS
-340 FIKTKRKKHKKIVL
+340 IKTKRKKHKKIVL

-408 GRTELANRKS
+408 ARTELANKKS

-432 HSTSNA
+432 RSTSNA

-462 KDDVNLMDYFSKSLL
+462 KDNVNLMDYFSKSLL

>member
-1 MLVRL
+1 M
-6 GVVACLFW
+6 
-14 LHFAYATTLK
+14 HFAYATTLK
-24 IINIVPFGSSSVKIL
+24 IINIVPFGSSSVKIS
-39 FNQEVKKF
+39 FNQEIKKF

-109 KLYVSIVEKKPLVRH
+109 RLYVSIVEKKPLIRH

-138 PTPKPAPKSIK
+138 HALKHQTPKPAPKSIK

-154 KTPIKHAHSK
+154 IKEKTPTKHARSK
-164 HAHSPLNER
+164 HVHSQWNER

-182 EIPKKEILKKEI
+182 EIPKKEI
-194 LKKEILKKE
+194 
-203 IPKKEILKKEIP
+203 
-215 KKEILKKEI
+215 
-224 PKKEIPKKEILKK
+224 PKKEIP
-237 EILKKEI
+237 
-244 LKKEILKK
+244 
-252 EIPKKEIL
+252 
-260 KKEIPKKEI
+260 
-269 LKKEIPKKE
+269 
-278 IPKKEILKKE
+278 
-288 IPKKEILK
+288 
-296 KEILKKEILKKEIP
+296 
-310 KKEILKKEIPK
+310 KKEIPK

-331 VFIAEKNDT
+331 VFIAEKNDAS
-340 FIKTKRKKHKKIVL
+340 IKTKRKKHKKIVL

-408 GRTELANRKS
+408 ARTELANKKS

-432 HSTSNA
+432 RSTSNA

>member
-1 MLVRL
+1 M
-6 GVVACLFW
+6 
-14 LHFAYATTLK
+14 HFAYATTLK
-24 IINIVPFGSSSVKIL
+24 ITNIVPFGSSSVKIS
-39 FNQEVKKF
+39 FNQEIKKF

-78 SITIAQFSP
+78 FITIAQFSP

-109 KLYVSIVEKKPLVRH
+109 KLYVSIVEKKPLTRY

-154 KTPIKHAHSK
+154 KTPTKHARSK
-164 HAHSPLNER
+164 HAHSQLNER

-182 EIPKKEILKKEI
+182 E
-194 LKKEILKKE
+194 
-203 IPKKEILKKEIP
+203 
-215 KKEILKKEI
+215 
-224 PKKEIPKKEILKK
+224 
-237 EILKKEI
+237 
-244 LKKEILKK
+244 
-252 EIPKKEIL
+252 
-260 KKEIPKKEI
+260 
-269 LKKEIPKKE
+269 
-278 IPKKEILKKE
+278 
-288 IPKKEILK
+288 
-296 KEILKKEILKKEIP
+296 
-310 KKEILKKEIPK
+310 
-321 KEAENESKNQ
+321 AENEGKNQ

-340 FIKTKRKKHKKIVL
+340 FIKNKRKKHKKIVL

-408 GRTELANRKS
+408 ARTELANKKS

-432 HSTSNA
+432 RSTSNA

-462 KDDVNLMDYFSKSLL
+462 KDNVNLMDYFSKSLL

-501 QSIRKNYPDVVDGG
+501 QSVRKNYPDVVDGG

>member
-1 MLVRL
+1 M
-6 GVVACLFW
+6 
-14 LHFAYATTLK
+14 HFACATTLK
-24 IINIVPFGSSSVKIL
+24 ITNIVPFGSSSVKIS
-39 FNQEVKKF
+39 FNQEIKKF

-109 KLYVSIVEKKPLVRH
+109 KLYVSIVEKKPLTRH

-154 KTPIKHAHSK
+154 KTPTKHVRSRHAHSQW
-164 HAHSPLNER
+164 NER

-182 EIPKKEILKKEI
+182 E
-194 LKKEILKKE
+194 
-203 IPKKEILKKEIP
+203 
-215 KKEILKKEI
+215 
-224 PKKEIPKKEILKK
+224 
-237 EILKKEI
+237 
-244 LKKEILKK
+244 
-252 EIPKKEIL
+252 
-260 KKEIPKKEI
+260 
-269 LKKEIPKKE
+269 
-278 IPKKEILKKE
+278 
-288 IPKKEILK
+288 
-296 KEILKKEILKKEIP
+296 
-310 KKEILKKEIPK
+310 
-321 KEAENESKNQ
+321 AENEGKNQ
-331 VFIAEKNDT
+331 VFIAEKNDA

-408 GRTELANRKS
+408 ARTELANKKS

-432 HSTSNA
+432 RSTSNA

-462 KDDVNLMDYFSKSLL
+462 KDNVNLMDYFSKSLL

-486 IVSNKLAIDVQYGML
+486 VVSNKLAIDVQYGML

>member
-24 IINIVPFGSSSVKIL
+24 IINIVPFGSSSVKIS
-39 FNQEVKKF
+39 FNQEVTTF

-87 KLARVVIS
+87 KLARVVIGYD
-95 HAPKMTY
+95 PKMTY

-109 KLYVSIVEKKPLVRH
+109 KLYVSIVEKKPLIRH
-124 QMAPKP
+124 KIAPKP
-130 PKHHALKH
+130 PKHSKHHDALKH
-138 PTPKPAPKSIK
+138 QVPKPAPKPIK
-149 KEAKE
+149 KEAKEAKE
-154 KTPIKHAHSK
+154 KTPTKHARSK
-164 HAHSPLNER
+164 HTHSQLNER
-173 SAKKEIPKK
+173 SA
-182 EIPKKEILKKEI
+182 
-194 LKKEILKKE
+194 
-203 IPKKEILKKEIP
+203 
-215 KKEILKKEI
+215 
-224 PKKEIPKKEILKK
+224 KKEILKK

-252 EIPKKEIL
+252 EI
-260 KKEIPKKEI
+260 
-269 LKKEIPKKE
+269 
-278 IPKKEILKKE
+278 
-288 IPKKEILK
+288 LK
-296 KEILKKEILKKEIP
+296 KEILKKEIL
-310 KKEILKKEIPK
+310 K

-331 VFIAEKNDT
+331 VFIAEKNDA

-364 AMSAN
+364 AMSTN

-408 GRTELANRKS
+408 ARTELANKKS

-432 HSTSNA
+432 RSTSNA

-501 QSIRKNYPDVVDGG
+501 QSVRKNYPDVVDGG

>member
-47 KEVSLKNFKSYLE
+47 KEVPLKNFKSYLE
-60 LEAILTIPKKHYQ
+60 LEAVLTIPKKHYQ

-78 SITIAQFSP
+78 FITIAQFSP
-87 KLARVVIS
+87 KLVRVVIGY
-95 HAPKMTY
+95 APKMTY
-102 EVKILKD
+102 EIKILKD
-109 KLYVSIVEKKPLVRH
+109 KLYVSIVEKKPLIRH
-124 QMAPKP
+124 QMVLKP

-138 PTPKPAPKSIK
+138 PTPKPAPKPIK
-149 KEAKE
+149 KEAKKSKDTKE
-154 KTPIKHAHSK
+154 KTPIKHARSK

-173 SAKKEIPKK
+173 SA
-182 EIPKKEILKKEI
+182 
-194 LKKEILKKE
+194 
-203 IPKKEILKKEIP
+203 
-215 KKEILKKEI
+215 
-224 PKKEIPKKEILKK
+224 
-237 EILKKEI
+237 
-244 LKKEILKK
+244 
-252 EIPKKEIL
+252 
-260 KKEIPKKEI
+260 
-269 LKKEIPKKE
+269 
-278 IPKKEILKKE
+278 
-288 IPKKEILK
+288 
-296 KEILKKEILKKEIP
+296 
-310 KKEILKKEIPK
+310 KKEIPK

-340 FIKTKRKKHKKIVL
+340 LIKTKRKKHKKIVL

-364 AMSAN
+364 AMSTN

-408 GRTELANRKS
+408 ARTELANKKS

-462 KDDVNLMDYFSKSLL
+462 KDDVNLMDYFSKSLF

-501 QSIRKNYPDVVDGG
+501 QSVRKNYPDVVDGG

>member
-1 MLVRL
+1 M
-6 GVVACLFW
+6 
-14 LHFAYATTLK
+14 HFAYATTLK
-24 IINIVPFGSSSVKIL
+24 ITNIVPFGSSSVKIL
-39 FNQEVKKF
+39 FNQEIKKF
-47 KEVSLKNFKSYLE
+47 KEVPLKNFKSYLE
-60 LEAILTIPKKHYQ
+60 LEAVLTIPKKHYQ

-78 SITIAQFSP
+78 SITIVQFSP
-87 KLARVVIS
+87 KLVRVVIGY
-95 HAPKMTY
+95 APKMTY
-102 EVKILKD
+102 EIKILKD
-109 KLYVSIVEKKPLVRH
+109 KLYISIVEKKPLIRH
-124 QMAPKP
+124 QMVLKP

-138 PTPKPAPKSIK
+138 TTPKPTPKPIK
-149 KEAKE
+149 KEAKKSKDTKE

-173 SAKKEIPKK
+173 SAKKEI
-182 EIPKKEILKKEI
+182 L
-194 LKKEILKKE
+194 
-203 IPKKEILKKEIP
+203 
-215 KKEILKKEI
+215 
-224 PKKEIPKKEILKK
+224 
-237 EILKKEI
+237 
-244 LKKEILKK
+244 
-252 EIPKKEIL
+252 
-260 KKEIPKKEI
+260 
-269 LKKEIPKKE
+269 
-278 IPKKEILKKE
+278 
-288 IPKKEILK
+288 
-296 KEILKKEILKKEIP
+296 
-310 KKEILKKEIPK
+310 K

-331 VFIAEKNDT
+331 VFIAEKNDA

-408 GRTELANRKS
+408 ARTELANKKG

-432 HSTSNA
+432 RSISNA

-501 QSIRKNYPDVVDGG
+501 QSVRKNYPDVVDGG

>member
-1 MLVRL
+1 M
-6 GVVACLFW
+6 W
-14 LHFAYATTLK
+14 LHFACATTLK
-24 IINIVPFGSSSVKIL
+24 ITSIVPFGSSSVKMV

-78 SITIAQFSP
+78 FITIAQFSP
-87 KLARVVIS
+87 KLARVVIGY
-95 HAPKMTY
+95 APKMTY
-102 EVKILKD
+102 EIKILKD
-109 KLYVSIVEKKPLVRH
+109 KLYISIVEKKPLARH
-124 QMAPKP
+124 QITPKP
-130 PKHHALKH
+130 PKHHAPKH
-138 PTPKPAPKSIK
+138 QVPKPTPKPIK
-149 KEAKE
+149 KEAKKTKE
-154 KTPIKHAHSK
+154 KTPTKHAHSK
-164 HAHSPLNER
+164 PTHSPLNER

-182 EIPKKEILKKEI
+182 E
-194 LKKEILKKE
+194 
-203 IPKKEILKKEIP
+203 
-215 KKEILKKEI
+215 
-224 PKKEIPKKEILKK
+224 
-237 EILKKEI
+237 
-244 LKKEILKK
+244 
-252 EIPKKEIL
+252 
-260 KKEIPKKEI
+260 
-269 LKKEIPKKE
+269 
-278 IPKKEILKKE
+278 
-288 IPKKEILK
+288 
-296 KEILKKEILKKEIP
+296 
-310 KKEILKKEIPK
+310 
-321 KEAENESKNQ
+321 AENESKNQ
-331 VFIAEKNDT
+331 IFITEKNDT
-340 FIKTKRKKHKKIVL
+340 WIKTKRKKHKKIVL

-408 GRTELANRKS
+408 ARTELANKKG

-432 HSTSNA
+432 RSTSNA

-462 KDDVNLMDYFSKSLL
+462 KDDVNLMDYFSKSLF

-501 QSIRKNYPDVVDGG
+501 QSVRKNYPDVVDGG

>member
-24 IINIVPFGSSSVKIL
+24 IINIVSFGSSSVKIS
-39 FNQEVKKF
+39 FNQEIKKF

-60 LEAILTIPKKHYQ
+60 LEAILTISKKHYQ

-102 EVKILKD
+102 EVKIFKD
-109 KLYVSIVEKKPLVRH
+109 KLYVSIVEKKPLSRH

-149 KEAKE
+149 SIKKEIKE
-154 KTPIKHAHSK
+154 KTPTKHARSK
-164 HAHSPLNER
+164 HTHSQWNER

-182 EIPKKEILKKEI
+182 EIPKKK
-194 LKKEILKKE
+194 
-203 IPKKEILKKEIP
+203 IPKKKNPKKKKPKKKKTKKKKKKKKTPTKHPTPKHTQYKRNERKTKKENTKKENP
-215 KKEILKKEI
+215 KKENTKKENHKKEI
-224 PKKEIPKKEILKK
+224 PKKEIPKKEI
-237 EILKKEI
+237 
-244 LKKEILKK
+244 
-252 EIPKKEIL
+252 P
-260 KKEIPKKEI
+260 
-269 LKKEIPKKE
+269 KKEIPKKE
-278 IPKKEILKKE
+278 IPKKEI
-288 IPKKEILK
+288 P
-296 KEILKKEILKKEIP
+296 
-310 KKEILKKEIPK
+310 KKEIPK

-331 VFIAEKNDT
+331 VFIAEKNDA

-408 GRTELANRKS
+408 ARTELANKKS

-432 HSTSNA
+432 RSTSNA

-462 KDDVNLMDYFSKSLL
+462 KDNVNLMDYFSKSLL